1 MNLTNTNTST
11 AEEILNGLTSKP
23 KFISSKFFY
32 DKKGSEIF
40 QKIMRMPEYYPTNAE
55 GEIFEIHKSS
65 ITKQFCDICEHIDL
79 VELGAGDGIKTRI
92 LLNYMHQNNT
102 SFRYIPVDIS
112 SDANEKLTADLKNRF
127 PGIKIE
133 AKNGDYFEMIGKLS
147 EEYSNRKIVMFLGS
161 NLGNYNIE
169 ESISF
174 LSKLSSMMTK
184 NDKLFMGLDL
194 KKDPEIIRNAYDD
207 PHGYTSSFNLNLLER
222 FNRELGANFNLEN
235 FRHSAVYDPNTGA
248 AKSYLIST
256 KKQRVRFEEID
267 KEISFEK
274 WEAIYTE
281 MSQKYD
287 TEMIHDLATSSGFT
301 VEENFYDS
309 QNYFIN
315 TLWQKK

>member
-1 MNLTNTNTST
+1 MNLTNTNTSI
-11 AEEILNGLTSKP
+11 AEEIISGLSSKP
-23 KFISSKFFY
+23 KYISSKFFY

-65 ITKQFCDICEHIDL
+65 ITKHFCDICEHIDL

-92 LLNYMHQNNT
+92 LLKHMHENNIN
-102 SFRYIPVDIS
+102 FRYIPVDIS
-112 SDANEKLTADLKNRF
+112 ADANEKLANDLKNSF
-127 PGIKIE
+127 PGIRIE
-133 AKNGDYFEMIGKLS
+133 EKNGDYFEMIGELS
-147 EEYSNRKIVMFLGS
+147 SEYTNRKIVMFLGS

-194 KKDPEIIRNAYDD
+194 KKDPDVIRNAYDD
-207 PHGYTSSFNLNLLER
+207 PNGYTSSFNLNLLER
-222 FNRELGANFNLEN
+222 FNRELGADFNMEN
-235 FRHSAVYDPNTGA
+235 FRHSAVYDPITGA

-256 KKQRVRFEEID
+256 KKQRVRF
-267 KEISFEK
+267 KEINREVSFNK

-287 TEMIHDLATSSGFT
+287 TEMIQDLASASGFI

-315 TLWQKK
+315 TLWKKK